1 MSQIM
6 TAGNIVTF
14 CECGRTK
21 YDNIKRMV
29 DFCKQYNIGI
39 AGAVSVD

>member
-1 MSQIM
+1 MILVKQLLLVIQNSVIY
-6 TAGNIVTF
+6 I
-14 CECGRTK
+14 
-21 YDNIKRMV
+21 NIKKIV